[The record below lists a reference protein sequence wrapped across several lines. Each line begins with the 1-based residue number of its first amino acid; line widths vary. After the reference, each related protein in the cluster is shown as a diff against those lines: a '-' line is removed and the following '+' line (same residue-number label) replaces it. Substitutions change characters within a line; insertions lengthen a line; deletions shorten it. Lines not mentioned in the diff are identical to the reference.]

1 MPNRRILVL
10 DDDAAVGQTI
20 QWIAESLGFEAEFV
34 TRPDEFLQRLDRMS
48 PDIITIDLV
57 MPELDGV
64 EIMRLLAERKCRAKI
79 VISSGM
85 GTRVLDAAQRS
96 ASEHGLSIAGVI
108 SKPISKE
115 ALRLLVGEGSES
127 NQPQSV
133 ETQSVSR
140 DEFEVTA
147 PDLQNALDR
156 HEFVLAYQPKS
167 ECRSGATAGFE
178 ALVRWKHPDRGI
190 VMPDQFIPVAENAGL
205 IDALTAQ
212 IFDQSLEW
220 FSQSFPQSN
229 LKLSL
234 NISAKSL
241 VDIQMADNLSAVCHR
256 FQIDTERIVLELT
269 ETSAMVDPILSLD
282 LLTRLRMKGFQLSID
297 DFGTGFS
304 SVIQLVRL
312 PFSEIKVDKSFVMQA
327 QHSSESRSV
336 IKSIVELGHNLG
348 LLVTAEGVE
357 NLKTLD
363 YLNSLGCDLA
373 QGYFI
378 ARPMPGEPARNWV
391 EQRKQGELSVAVRK
405 SETVA
410 LGHPVM
416 PVGDGF
422 GGRVVG
428 INSHQL

>member
-1 MPNRRILVL
+1 MANRRILIL

-34 TRPDEFLQRLDRMS
+34 TRPEEFFERLEQNS

-64 EIMRLLAERKCRAKI
+64 EIIRLLTERKCRAKI
-79 VISSGM
+79 VISSGR
-85 GTRVLDAAQRS
+85 GSRVLEAAQRS

-133 ETQSVSR
+133 ETQSASR

-156 HEFVLAYQPKS
+156 HEFILAYQPKI
-167 ECRSGATAGFE
+167 ECRSGVTAGFE

-205 IDALTAQ
+205 IDALTGQ
-212 IFDQSLEW
+212 IFEQSLEW

-229 LKLSL
+229 PKLSL

-241 VDIQMADNLSAVCHR
+241 VDIQMADSLSALCHR

-304 SVIQLVRL
+304 SMIQLVRL

-327 QHSSESRSV
+327 QQSSESRSV
-336 IKSIVELGHNLG
+336 IKSIVELGHSLG

-378 ARPMPGEPARNWV
+378 ARPMPGEAACNWV
-391 EQRKQGELSVAVRK
+391 EQRKQGISA
-405 SETVA
+405 
-410 LGHPVM
+410 
-416 PVGDGF
+416 
-422 GGRVVG
+422 
-428 INSHQL
+428 